1 MNLMTIRAFYL
12 PLFRS
17 NVLEDENHTKS
28 NDNLRKEKKRLRK
41 YSFLILILFFLLPTN
56 ICLSAE
62 VDEDKLRA
70 ERMIL
75 FHKMETLTHVPWYI
89 YAGIDQYERSIRRS
103 QKDIPREKGAIAIY
117 IPPEKWAGGANPNK
131 ADTSANSISF
141 FGGIGL
147 DGNGDG
153 KAVITDDEDL
163 LYTIGH
169 FLQSY
174 GTTIE
179 DIRIGLWDYYHRDQA
194 VRTIISNSAVYRTF
208 ETLKLEKHA
217 FPVPLHANYSYRSTW
232 GDRRGW
238 GGLRIHEGTD
248 IFASYGVAVKSTSYG
263 TVETKGWNRY
273 GGWRIGIRDIQGN
286 YHYYA
291 HLNGFEKGI
300 EKDSVV
306 QPGQV
311 IGYVGSSGY
320 GPKGTAGKFP
330 PHLHYGIYKD
340 NGRTEWSYDPY
351 PSLRLWER
359 QERSRKK

>member
-1 MNLMTIRAFYL
+1 L
-12 PLFRS
+12 
-17 NVLEDENHTKS
+17 K
-28 NDNLRKEKKRLRK
+28 K
-41 YSFLILILFFLLPTN
+41 YSFLILVLFFLIPATVF
-56 ICLSAE
+56 SAE
-62 VDEDKLRA
+62 VDEDKLRN
-70 ERMIL
+70 ERMML
-75 FHKMETLTHVPWYI
+75 FHKMEAVTHVPWYL

-103 QKDIPREKGAIAIY
+103 QKDIPREKGAVAIY
-117 IPPEKWAGGANPNK
+117 ITPEKWTGAANPNK
-131 ADTSANSISF
+131 EDTSTESISF

-153 KAVITDDEDL
+153 KAERTNDEDL
-163 LYTIGH
+163 LYTIGD
-169 FLQSY
+169 FLQKY
-174 GTTIE
+174 GTSFE
-179 DIRIGLWDYYHRDQA
+179 DLQIGLWDFYHRDQA
-194 VRTIISNSAVYRTF
+194 VRTISSNSAVYKRF
-208 ETLKLEKHA
+208 ETLKLDKHA

-248 IFASYGVAVKSTSYG
+248 IFASYGVGVKATSYG
-263 TVETKGWNRY
+263 TVETKGWNEY
-273 GGWRIGIRDIQGN
+273 GGWRIGIRDIDGN

-300 EKDSVV
+300 EKGSVV
-306 QPGQV
+306 QPGEI

-359 QERSRKK
+359 QERARKKS